1 VSLSGGTLRL
11 AHVMVVEAELR
22 LLEDPLG
29 PILLDDFELI
39 SILAVKFDGP
49 TLGDL
54 ASDKIFAMP
63 SGQYH
68 TFPCPGTVPLNFVTA
83 LPACV

>member
-1 VSLSGGTLRL
+1 
-11 AHVMVVEAELR
+11 MVVEAELR

-54 ASDKIFAMP
+54 R
-63 SGQYH
+63 
-68 TFPCPGTVPLNFVTA
+68 
-83 LPACV
+83 